1 MQTFKKGDHLVYRA
15 WGFLRARVVTAHK
28 DGSYTVEPQW
38 WVVRNGDGWDIEG
51 GCYQGGHTVRV
62 TSVDIEGPY
71 TPGPKAVAARE
82 AAHKAALVRDAAPDM
97 LAALRKGVDL
107 YRRELLQLLP
117 IKDGKEFLDAADAA
131 IAKAEGRKS

>member
-97 LAALRKGVDL
+97 LESGKALL
-107 YRRELLQLLP
+107 S
-117 IKDGKEFLDAADAA
+117 FLDAYPHQWGVDIAGPQQALRAA
-131 IAKAEGRKS
+131 IAKAEGRS